1 MHKLGCDLK
10 KVQFRKGGF
19 RASGKSVVAF
29 GEGPKFCFILYTISF
44 FDTHA
49 IIHVNV
55 NQIEEYILRNG
66 DDT

>member
-10 KVQFRKGGF
+10 KVQYREG
-19 RASGKSVVAF
+19 ASGLQERVLLHLEKDRSFVL
-29 GEGPKFCFILYTISF
+29 FCIPFFF

>member
-1 MHKLGCDLK
+1 MEKD
-10 KVQFRKGGF
+10 RGF
-19 RASGKSVVAF
+19 VLLCIPF
-29 GEGPKFCFILYTISF
+29 FF